1 MTAMRAPAAEPGF
14 IALQGGDA
22 RIEVVPAQGGR
33 VRSLQLGGREW
44 LVQGGLSSAPQSG
57 VGVFAGAGWD
67 ECAPAAGAGT
77 VPEWVK
83 GFGGRPVPPGGE
95 ARLQSP
101 SVDLRT
107 GADGHQL
114 TCVWRGD
121 RLPWTLTRTL
131 LVRPDGAVEARY
143 EALTTGE
150 QRLPLLWSAC
160 LLMPLDQQT
169 RLRMPESTR
178 FRVQAVVG
186 AERDALATGTH
197 RWPRLT
203 LGGRA
208 RDLSE
213 PWQLPK
219 TSMVTGWLDLAGT
232 RSALQVEQGDR
243 ALSIAMDG
251 EGVPY
256 CGVLL
261 DRSGERAG
269 AKRSAFSRGL
279 PPALALMPSLGAPD
293 RYTDALG
300 DWQSVTWLVPG
311 EPRHWSMILRAGRP
325 A

>member
-22 RIEVVPAQGGR
+22 RIEVVPTQGGR
-33 VRSLQLGGREW
+33 VRSLRLAGREW
-44 LVQGGLSSAPQSG
+44 LVQGGPETAPHAG
-57 VGVFAGAGWD
+57 VGVLAGAGWD

-83 GFGGRPVPPGGE
+83 GLGGRAVPPGGE
-95 ARLQSP
+95 ARLQVP

-114 TCVWRGD
+114 TCTWQGE

-131 LVRPDGAVEARY
+131 LVRPDGTVEARY
-143 EALTTGE
+143 EARTTGE
-150 QRLPLLWSAC
+150 QRLPFLWSAC
-160 LLMPLDQQT
+160 LLVPFDQRT
-169 RLRMPESTR
+169 RLRMPETTR
-178 FRVQAVVG
+178 FRVQAVTG
-186 AERDALATGTH
+186 AEGDALATGTH

-219 TSMVTGWLDLAGT
+219 TSMVTGWLDLAGS
-232 RSALQVEQGDR
+232 RAALQVTQGD
-243 ALSIAMDG
+243 AQLSITMGG
-251 EGVPY
+251 EGVPH
-256 CGVLL
+256 CGVAL
-261 DRSGERAG
+261 DRGGVRAG
-269 AKRSAFSRGL
+269 ARPGAFSRGL
-279 PPALALMPSLGAPD
+279 PAALALMPSLGAPD
-293 RYTDALG
+293 RYAEALG

-311 EPRHWSMILRAGRP
+311 EPRHWSMILRAGS
-325 A
+325 AS